1 MDDKDNHQKWELEIQ
16 VLEDKIDFLV
26 KRCEKL
32 HEENHILKIKQEELV
47 RGRAQLLEKTTIAK
61 TRVESIIAR
70 LKSVEHEG

>member
-16 VLEDKIDFLV
+16 VLEDKIDSLV
-26 KRCEKL
+26 KCCEKL
-32 HEENHILKIKQEELV
+32 YEENHTLKTKKEELA
-47 RGRAQLLEKTTIAK
+47 RNHAQLLEKTTIAK

>member
-16 VLEDKIDFLV
+16 VLEDKIDSLV
-26 KRCEKL
+26 KCCLKL
-32 HEENHILKIKQEELV
+32 HDENHTLKNKQGELV
-47 RGRAQLLEKTTIAK
+47 RDRAQLLEKTTIAK